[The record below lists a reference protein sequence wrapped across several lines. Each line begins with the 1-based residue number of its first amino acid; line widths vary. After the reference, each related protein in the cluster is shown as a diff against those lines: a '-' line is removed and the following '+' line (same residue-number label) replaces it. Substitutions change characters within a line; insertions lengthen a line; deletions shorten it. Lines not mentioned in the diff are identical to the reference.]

1 MESRR
6 ENSSSGDLRTG
17 PAANLGDQFQ
27 HTSPLTEQGHG
38 SIINNHLGTQ
48 PSALGNNTIPT
59 SSLSLSSSSQS
70 PSLVPISDH
79 AYQSSSA
86 NPFQNQPLVD
96 ENVPMKVQGTPPK
109 GPAKSSNNDDIPINS
124 SGSNMEYR
132 TNNKG
137 PEIQNPPVQ
146 VMERQG
152 QGDSSTNSPY
162 TFPSHVF
169 ARNNTNAPVE
179 WSTASNESLF
189 SIYMGNMSFSN
200 EIPNFSGGNKYT
212 ELDKPG
218 GETSMF
224 DQPPNVASSPNH
236 QPPAETTPVNKFNDI
251 SQRTA
256 EMHVEC
262 SKAKATEAK
271 AFETMREVI
280 METSRTNENAVG
292 KGGDDKN
299 SNTRHQS
306 DGSTQ
311 SFAFQSSVSSKGE
324 EKKKQHKQ
332 IEKEQEETTTEVD
345 ETSKS
350 TTNPPSK
357 GWLTCFSCCSTS

>member
-1 MESRR
+1 MENRR

-17 PAANLGDQFQ
+17 SATNLGEFQ

-38 SIINNHLGTQ
+38 SIVNNHLGAQ
-48 PSALGNNTIPT
+48 PSALGNNTTPP
-59 SSLSLSSSSQS
+59 SSSS
-70 PSLVPISDH
+70 P
-79 AYQSSSA
+79 
-86 NPFQNQPLVD
+86 NPFQNQPLVY
-96 ENVPMKVQGTPPK
+96 ENVPMKVQGATSTPPK
-109 GPAKSSNNDDIPINS
+109 GAAKSSDDDIPIN
-124 SGSNMEYR
+124 
-132 TNNKG
+132 KG
-137 PEIQNPPVQ
+137 QEIQNPPVQ

-152 QGDSSTNSPY
+152 DSSTNSPY
-162 TFPSHVF
+162 AFPSHVF

-212 ELDKPG
+212 ELDKQ

-224 DQPPNVASSPNH
+224 DQPPNNVASSPSH
-236 QPPAETTPVNKFNDI
+236 QPTAETTPVNKFNDI

-280 METSRTNENAVG
+280 METSRTNENAG
-292 KGGDDKN
+292 EGGDDKN

-311 SFAFQSSVSSKGE
+311 SFAFQSVSSKGE
-324 EKKKQHKQ
+324 EKQKQHKQ
-332 IEKEQEETTTEVD
+332 TEKEQKETTNEVD
-345 ETSKS
+345 ENETSKS

-357 GWLTCFSCCSTS
+357 GWLSRFSCCS

>member
-1 MESRR
+1 METRR

-17 PAANLGDQFQ
+17 PATNLGEFQ

-38 SIINNHLGTQ
+38 SIINNTT
-48 PSALGNNTIPT
+48 PP
-59 SSLSLSSSSQS
+59 LSSS
-70 PSLVPISDH
+70 
-79 AYQSSSA
+79 
-86 NPFQNQPLVD
+86 QNQPLVY
-96 ENVPMKVQGTPPK
+96 ENVPTKVHGATSTPPK
-109 GPAKSSNNDDIPINS
+109 GAAKSSDDDMPINS

-137 PEIQNPPVQ
+137 SEIQNPPVQ

-152 QGDSSTNSPY
+152 DSSTNSPY
-162 TFPSHVF
+162 AFPSHVF

-212 ELDKPG
+212 ELDKS

-224 DQPPNVASSPNH
+224 DQPPNVASSPSH
-236 QPPAETTPVNKFNDI
+236 QPSAETTPVNKFNDI

-256 EMHVEC
+256 EMHVES

-280 METSRTNENAVG
+280 METSRTNENAG
-292 KGGDDKN
+292 KGGDGKN
-299 SNTRHQS
+299 SNTGHQS
-306 DGSTQ
+306 GGSTQ
-311 SFAFQSSVSSKGE
+311 SFAFQSVSSKGE
-324 EKKKQHKQ
+324 EKQKQHKQ
-332 IEKEQEETTTEVD
+332 TDNKEQKETTNEVD
-345 ETSKS
+345 ENETSKS

-357 GWLTCFSCCSTS
+357 GWLSCLPCCK